1 MTKNEVKHLLQWATA
16 NFPSMQEK
24 DMRPTAALWEK
35 MLGDLPYDVAESAM
49 VKVLATT
56 KFFPTVAEIR
66 EAAIAV
72 AQPKGLTAAEAWGEV
87 VQAISRFGQYRPDEA
102 VASLSPSTARVVRL
116 MGFRDLCISENNGVD
131 RAHFLRMYEQIG
143 RSTLT
148 NGGISTAHFLRM
160 YEQIDGKEQDS
171 VILPERLRIA
181 MAEIGKASLPA
192 PRGGAQG
199 DK

>member
-131 RAHFLRMYEQIG
+131 RAHFLRMYEQI
-143 RSTLT
+143 
-148 NGGISTAHFLRM
+148 
-160 YEQIDGKEQDS
+160 DGKEQDS